1 VGGVR
6 KLTPPLNDEVLESLR
21 VGEKV
26 LITGRIYTARDAA
39 HKRFVDAI
47 NQGQPLPVDLRGQ
60 IIYYVGPTPAK
71 PGHVIGSAGPTT
83 SIRMDA
89 YMEPLLKAGLK
100 ATIGKGYRSWGVV
113 EMLKKYKAVYFVATG
128 GAGAL
133 LSKKIKKAEV
143 VAYEDLG
150 PEAVYELTVEDFPVI
165 VANDVYGGDLF
176 EEGVKK
182 HREITLP
189 FKVERLS
196 EV

>member
-1 VGGVR
+1 MR

>member
-1 VGGVR
+1 VR